1 MQVPFVQAAGKWV
14 WREDLD
20 ALPVWRAMPLR
31 AIRVVLAVGRDL
43 IDGQLFL
50 HASSLVYTTLLSMVP
65 LLALAFSLL
74 KGLGLQDQLGPM
86 LESALKP
93 IGPEAVAVSDRLLA
107 FVDNIHAGVLGTVGI
122 AFLVYTSVSVGRK
135 VEAAFNEIWRVARGR
150 SLTRSVT
157 SHLSLLLLGPLL
169 LFAALGLAASLFR
182 SAPLQELSSVS
193 LIGQAIATAA
203 SIAPFMI
210 TCGALAIVYMVLPNT
225 RVRFVPA
232 LIGAIAAALLFWLAG
247 GLFAVFVAGSTSY
260 TAIYSAF
267 AALIIF
273 LIWLNAAWTI
283 LLIGADATY
292 YCQHPP
298 CSRALLVD
306 AGRAGRQEVAA
317 FIMLA
322 VARSH
327 YRGGTALTPGDL
339 KQSLRVADPVVD
351 AAIEDLRAAGLLCCS
366 DGDPPR
372 LLPARPLDETPAT
385 ALWMATAGAAV
396 IAEDGGAAIASG
408 PLAVYERLIRDSVAA
423 GLGTRT
429 LKDLALDGDAPA
441 MASSSPLHPL

>member
-1 MQVPFVQAAGKWV
+1 MQVPFVQAAGNWV

-20 ALPVWRAMPLR
+20 TLPVWRAMPVR

-182 SAPLQELSSVS
+182 STPLQELSGVS

-203 SIAPFMI
+203 DIAPFMI

-247 GLFAVFVAGSTSY
+247 QLFAVFVAGSTSY

-283 LLIGADATY
+283 LLIGAAVAY

-298 CSRALLVD
+298 CAQALLD
-306 AGRAGRQEVAA
+306 SAGRAGRWQIAA
-317 FIMLA
+317 LIMLA
-322 VARSH
+322 VARSQ
-327 YRGGTALTPGDL
+327 YLGGPPITL
-339 KQSLRVADPVVD
+339 QEIRRSLRVADAVVD
-351 AAIEDLRAAGLLCCS
+351 AAIEDLQAAGLLCCS
-366 DGDPPR
+366 ADDPPR
-372 LLPARPLDETPAT
+372 LLPARPLDVTPAT
-385 ALWMATAGAAV
+385 ALWEATAGKAPT
-396 IAEDGGAAIASG
+396 AEGGAAAIANG
-408 PLAVYERLIRDSVAA
+408 PLADYERLIRDSVAA
-423 GLGTRT
+423 GLGERT
-429 LKDLALDGDAPA
+429 LKDLALAGDA
-441 MASSSPLHPL
+441 ASIPTDSPLKPL